1 MKIIIATVGKA
12 KKSAEAELVAR
23 YLKQTRW
30 DVTLKEIPDAPAS
43 LPSAD
48 RKAWEAQKIEALLD
62 NDTRLI
68 ALDAM
73 GEQLTSP
80 QFAQLI
86 TQAQGQYVKRLLFA
100 IGGQD
105 GLDASLLSKAKRIV
119 AFGMATWP
127 HQLVRALLAEQVY
140 RAYTL
145 SIGHPYHSGH

>member
-12 KKSAEAELVAR
+12 KKSAEAEMVAR
-23 YLKQTRW
+23 YMKQTRW
-30 DVTLKEIPDAPAS
+30 DITLKEIPDAPAS
-43 LPSAD
+43 LPSGE
-48 RKAWEAQKIEALLD
+48 RKLWEAKKIEALLD
-62 NDTRLI
+62 ADTRLV

-86 TQAQGQYVKRLLFA
+86 SQAQAHYAKRLLFA

-105 GLDASLLSKAKRIV
+105 GLDASLLSQAKRIV
-119 AFGMATWP
+119 AFGQATWP
-127 HQLVRALLAEQVY
+127 HQLVRALLAEQLY